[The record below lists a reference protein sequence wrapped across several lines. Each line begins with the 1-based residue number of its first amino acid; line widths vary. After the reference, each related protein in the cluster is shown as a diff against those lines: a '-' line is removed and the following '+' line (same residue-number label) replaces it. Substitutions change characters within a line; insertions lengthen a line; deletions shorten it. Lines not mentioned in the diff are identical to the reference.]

1 MKKEIKQAEKGAK
14 EVQPSATK
22 AVKSAIKEAVI
33 KVSGN
38 KKIGDPKLTDEYDKQ
53 AHKHSGPLYHAIQGI
68 VEEPYSNGL
77 NAATTAGISIAKQV
91 LDGSS
96 SSIDNRMGEMAMTVR
111 HLPPGISPSGFLDDE
126 SDD

>member
-1 MKKEIKQAEKGAK
+1 MKKALKKAEKGRKA
-14 EVQPSATK
+14 VSVSSPR

-38 KKIGDPKLTDEYDKQ
+38 KKIAEPTLSSEYDKQ

-68 VEEPYSNGL
+68 VDDPYSNGL
-77 NAATTAGISIAKQV
+77 NAATTAGISVAKQI
-91 LDGSS
+91 LDSS
-96 SSIDNRMGEMAMTVR
+96 SGAMDNGMKDLSMTSR
-111 HLPPGISPSGFLDDE
+111 NMPPGITAAGFLDDE